1 MVKETACLKYK
12 INKNI
17 SGGRDWVQIYYTDL
31 QSLKDNALQA
41 FIDKVITAEE
51 LERVREL
58 DSVYAGSDSMGTI
71 RITYYISAE
80 YNKEVTHG

>member
-1 MVKETACLKYK
+1 METAYLKYK
-12 INKNI
+12 VDKNT

-51 LERVREL
+51 LEKVGAL
-58 DSVYAGSDSMGTI
+58 DSVYAGPDSMGTI
-71 RITYYISAE
+71 RITYYITAE
-80 YNKEVTHG
+80 YNKEIV